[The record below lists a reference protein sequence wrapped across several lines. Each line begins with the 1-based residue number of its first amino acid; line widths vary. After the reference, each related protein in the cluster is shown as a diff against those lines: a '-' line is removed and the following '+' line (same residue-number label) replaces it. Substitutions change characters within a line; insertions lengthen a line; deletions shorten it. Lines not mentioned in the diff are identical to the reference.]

1 MWPCTGRSLSICEM
15 KQLYLGPRSSSK
27 MRLSRRAF
35 LHLAAWASTG
45 VMSTAITK
53 IRPVQEMRSDQTEV
67 VHTRVFAAGRN
78 GGNPCPVVLSADRLT
93 DSEMQNLARRFGL
106 DTVFILKPQSEAAD
120 IRLRY
125 FVPDHEMGISGHAT
139 IAAITVAL
147 AKKIVRSDHLKIE
160 TASGLFEVT
169 WLQNKDGYLVTL
181 GQNPPVFGSKASP
194 DQVAHALNIAVD
206 EIALEESPIQAVS
219 VSRAKLIVPLK
230 DWRTLNR
237 LAPDF
242 DALWRLC
249 DGLQVS
255 GLYPFTRHTNKENAD
270 AEARQFPLRA
280 GFLEDAATGV
290 AAAALGAYL
299 ATYDLKCQPG
309 RHEFRIAQ
317 GYAMGAPSVIETI
330 VECASGSVTKTA
342 IRGRAQLVADAD
354 WQAER
359 PKKKS

>member
-1 MWPCTGRSLSICEM
+1 M
-15 KQLYLGPRSSSK
+15 KQFYLRPRSSSG
-27 MRLSRRAF
+27 MGLSRRAF
-35 LHLAAWASTG
+35 LHIAAWASTG

-53 IRPVQEMRSDQTEV
+53 IRRAQEMRSDPTEV

-93 DSEMQNLARRFGL
+93 DSEMQGLARRFAL

-125 FVPDHEMGISGHAT
+125 FVPDHEMGISWHAT

-147 AKKIVRSDHLKIE
+147 AKKIVRADHLKIE
-160 TASGLFEVT
+160 TTSGLFEVA
-169 WLQNKDGYLVTL
+169 WLRNKGGYLVTL
-181 GQNPPVFGSKASP
+181 EQNQPVFGAKASP
-194 DQVAHALNIAVD
+194 DLVAHALNITVN
-206 EIALEESPIQAVS
+206 EIALDESPIQAVS
-219 VSRAKLIVPLK
+219 VSRAKLIVPLR
-230 DWRTLNR
+230 DSRTLNR

-242 DALWRLC
+242 DALWHLC
-249 DGLQVS
+249 DDLQVS

-299 ATYDLKCQPG
+299 ATYDLNCRLG
-309 RHEFRIAQ
+309 RHEFQIAQ
-317 GYAMGAPSVIETI
+317 GYAMGAPSLIEAI
-330 VECASGSVTKTA
+330 AECAGDAVTRTA
-342 IRGRAQLVADAD
+342 IRGVAHVV
-354 WQAER
+354 QSER
-359 PKKKS
+359 ITVQKDGSISCLRGEEDNLCMK

>member
-1 MWPCTGRSLSICEM
+1 M
-15 KQLYLGPRSSSK
+15 K
-27 MRLSRRAF
+27 LSRRAF
-35 LHLAAWASTG
+35 LHFAAWTSTG
-45 VMSTAITK
+45 VMSTAIAK
-53 IRPVQEMRSDQTEV
+53 ISRAQETRSDQTEV

-78 GGNPCPVVLSADRLT
+78 GGNLCPVVLSADRLT
-93 DSEMQNLARRFGL
+93 DSEMQGLARRFGL
-106 DTVFILKPQSEAAD
+106 DTVFILKPQSQAAD
-120 IRLRY
+120 LRLRY

-147 AKKIVRSDHLKIE
+147 DKKIVRSDHLKIE
-160 TASGLFEVT
+160 TTSGLFEVA
-169 WLQNKDGYLVTL
+169 WLPNEDGYLVTL
-181 GQNPPVFGSKASP
+181 EQNPPVFGAKASP
-194 DQVAHALNIAVD
+194 DQVAHALNIAVN
-206 EIALEESPIQAVS
+206 EIALDESPIQAVS

-237 LAPDF
+237 MAPDF

-249 DGLQVS
+249 EGLQVS

-317 GYAMGAPSVIETI
+317 GYAMGSPSLIRAI
-330 VECASGSVTKTA
+330 AECADDAVMRTA
-342 IRGRAQLVADAD
+342 IRGIAHVVQREWITVQKDGIISWLNRKEDNLCM
-354 WQAER
+354 
-359 PKKKS
+359 K